1 MHLFGLAPYR
11 LDKYKS
17 FRVLT
22 GNIAATVTLF
32 SPSLHVRNDPCLFND
47 CFVGN
52 LQVILTFGA
61 VKQVFSSRCFAEQI
75 YCDEKVCEVLT
86 STV

>member
-1 MHLFGLAPYR
+1 M
-11 LDKYKS
+11 S
-17 FRVLT
+17 
-22 GNIAATVTLF
+22 LF
-32 SPSLHVRNDPCLFND
+32 SPSLVPLHIVRNDPCLFND
-47 CFVGN
+47 CFVGY

-86 STV
+86 STA